1 MHGRNSG
8 PSNAGI
14 SKARRACDI
23 RDGAI
28 AVPPPRNGPV
38 GRHVYLQ
45 RSDQKG
51 INFSG
56 CRAVV
61 PAAIADFCLAARD
74 MSYVRDDSR
83 LIAATATASAQ
94 RNGIGARDPSRSI
107 MGLVMRSFFCV
118 PSCGHS
124 PTLRMPAHGNAS
136 KSEARIKERRHFAPW
151 RHEDCATI
159 FCSSPS
165 TQPFR

>member
-61 PAAIADFCLAARD
+61 PACHRRFLLGSAR
-74 MSYVRDDSR
+74 YVVCSRRLTVDCGDSHRIRAEKRDW
-83 LIAATATASAQ
+83 SARSQ
-94 RNGIGARDPSRSI
+94 SIHHGLSHAKLLLRPELRPFANPTNARPWQC
-107 MGLVMRSFFCV
+107 F
-118 PSCGHS
+118 
-124 PTLRMPAHGNAS
+124 